1 MVFTTAAMI
10 KNYVID
16 TNVMIHDPKFLYNFE
31 DNNIVIP
38 IIAVE
43 ELDKLKK
50 APGVVGYH
58 ARSVLKELNKVR
70 QYGNFLEGISL
81 PNGGTIR
88 IEMNHMDLSVLPDG
102 MDRQTNDN
110 KILTIAK
117 NIALADADKPTII
130 VTKDMCMTV
139 KGEALGLTVQDYQN
153 DKVHTEDLYK
163 GYSEIYLSSEQ
174 INNIFK
180 KGIELPGEIA
190 DAVYPNHFFH
200 IKSHDNSSHEILA
213 KYKNGK
219 IVPLEYTNTAAWG
232 LKPINREQKMAFE
245 LLFDTNIHFAS
256 ILGGAGSGKSILCV
270 AYGLQSVLEK
280 GLYRK
285 IIFVRP
291 VVPAGNDIGY
301 LPGDEKDKLK
311 PWMSALYDTVDN
323 LFHNKI
329 KHGEEDGPR
338 VYKRGEKPDFSVE
351 QFIDTYREMGL
362 LEMKTFNY
370 MRGRTLANALVIVDE
385 AQETTP
391 HLAKLMLTR
400 AGEGSKFLFIG
411 DPSDNQIDNVLV
423 DSRSNGLVYTVDRM
437 KSFDIT
443 GHITLQQVERSPL
456 AQLAEKYM

>member
-38 IIAVE
+38 IIAIE

-117 NIALADADKPTII
+117 NIALSDSDKPTII

-139 KGEALGLTVQDYQN
+139 KGEAMGLIVQDYEN
-153 DKVHTEDLYK
+153 DKVHTDQLYK

-174 INNIFK
+174 INNIFR
-180 KGIELPGEIA
+180 KGMEPPVEIA
-190 DAVYPNHFFH
+190 DAIYPNHFFH

-213 KYKNGK
+213 KYKNGR
-219 IVPLEYTNTAAWG
+219 IVPLEYGNTTAWG

-245 LLFDTNIHFAS
+245 LLFDNNIHFAS

-270 AYGLQSVLEK
+270 AYALQSVLEK

-301 LPGDEKDKLK
+301 LPGDEKEKLK

-323 LFHNKI
+323 LFHNKS
-329 KHGEEDGPR
+329 KHREEDGPR

-437 KSFDIT
+437 KNFAIT

>member
-1 MVFTTAAMI
+1 MI
-10 KNYVID
+10 KNYIID
-16 TNVMIHDPKFLYNFE
+16 TNVMIHDPKFLYNFQ
-31 DNNIVIP
+31 DNNIILP
-38 IIAVE
+38 IIAIE

-70 QYGNFLEGISL
+70 KYGNFLEGITL
-81 PNGGTIR
+81 PNGGTLR
-88 IEMNHMDLSVLPDG
+88 IEMNHMDLTVLPDG
-102 MDRQTNDN
+102 MDRHSNDN

-117 NIALADADKPTII
+117 NVALADVEKPTII

-139 KGEALGLTVQDYQN
+139 KGEAIGLKVQDYEN
-153 DKVHTEDLYK
+153 DKVHTDELYK
-163 GYSEIYLSSEQ
+163 GYSQIYLSSNE

-180 KGIELPGEIA
+180 KGIEPPEEIMGTL
-190 DAVYPNHFFH
+190 YPNQFFH
-200 IKSHDNSSHEILA
+200 IKSHDNSNHEILA

-219 IVPLEYTNTAAWG
+219 IVPLEHSNATAWG

-245 LLFDTNIHFAS
+245 LLFDTNIHFAT

-270 AYGLQSVLEK
+270 AYALQSVLEK

-323 LFHNKI
+323 LFHNKS
-329 KHGEEDGPR
+329 KYREDDGPK

-400 AGEGSKFLFIG
+400 AGEGSKFLFVG

-456 AQLAEKYM
+456 AQLAERYM

>member
-139 KGEALGLTVQDYQN
+139 KGEALGLTVQDYEN

-180 KGIELPGEIA
+180 NGIELPKEYA

-219 IVPLEYTNTAAWG
+219 IVPLEYTNAAAWG

-245 LLFDTNIHFAS
+245 LLFDANIHFAS

-270 AYGLQSVLEK
+270 AYALQSVLEK

-323 LFHNKI
+323 LFHNKS
-329 KHGEEDGPR
+329 KHREEDGPR
-338 VYKRGEKPDFSVE
+338 VFKRGEKPDFSVE

-456 AQLAEKYM
+456 AQLAEKHM

>member
-10 KNYVID
+10 KNYIID

-31 DNNIVIP
+31 DNNIIIP
-38 IIAVE
+38 IIAIE

-58 ARSVLKELNKVR
+58 ARLVLKELNKVR

-81 PNGGTIR
+81 PNGGRIR
-88 IEMNHMDLSVLPDG
+88 IEMNHMDLTVLPDG
-102 MDRQTNDN
+102 MDRQSNDN

-117 NIALADADKPTII
+117 NVALADAERPTII

-139 KGEALGLTVQDYQN
+139 KGEAIGLTVQDYQN
-153 DKVHTEDLYK
+153 DKVHTDELYK
-163 GYSEIYLSSEQ
+163 GYSQIYLSSQE

-180 KGIELPGEIA
+180 KGIEPPEEII
-190 DAVYPNHFFH
+190 DTIYPNHFFH

-213 KYKNGK
+213 KYKNKK
-219 IVPLEYTNTAAWG
+219 IVPLEHTNAAAWG

-245 LLFDTNIHFAS
+245 LLFDTDIDFAS
-256 ILGGAGSGKSILCV
+256 ILGGAGSGKSILCI
-270 AYGLQSVLEK
+270 AYALQSVLEK

-323 LFHNKI
+323 LFHNKS
-329 KHGEEDGPR
+329 KYREDDGPR
-338 VYKRGEKPDFSVE
+338 IYKRGEKPDFSVE
-351 QFIDTYREMGL
+351 QFIDTYRDMGL